1 MNPLVNLHHSTNRTK
16 VTLLYCLLYL
26 CFIKLANIHSI
37 IGSITKLTL
46 KVAKNHKSTA
56 QAVLT
61 AEADAIRRATDL
73 IDDQFDAAVET
84 ILACTG
90 RLVVTGV
97 GKSAIIGQKIV
108 ATMNSTGTPSL
119 FMHAAD
125 AIHGDLGMI
134 QANDIV
140 LILSKSGNT
149 SEIKV
154 LLPLLKRTDVSII
167 ALVSNVSSYL
177 AQQAN
182 FVIQAY
188 AEQEADPMNLAPTTS
203 TTVALAL
210 GDALAISLLEAR
222 GFTRHDFARY
232 HPGGALG
239 KQLYLK
245 VSDIFP
251 HNQCPQVPL
260 DSTVKDVI
268 FTISANRL
276 GATAVIDEAGL
287 LAGIVTDGDIRR
299 MAYEHDSFLKLCAR
313 DVMTVT
319 PICVSPDDYA
329 VAALQLMQ
337 SRNITQLVVVEKGYV
352 KGFIHLHD
360 LLKEGLV

>member
-1 MNPLVNLHHSTNRTK
+1 LK
-16 VTLLYCLLYL
+16 VT
-26 CFIKLANIHSI
+26 
-37 IGSITKLTL
+37 
-46 KVAKNHKSTA
+46 KNHKSTA
-56 QAVLT
+56 RAVLT
-61 AEADAIRRATDL
+61 AEADAIRHAMDL

-84 ILACTG
+84 ILLHTG

-108 ATMNSTGTPSL
+108 ATMNSTGTPAL

-134 QANDIV
+134 QTNDVV

-154 LLPLLKRTDVSII
+154 LLPLLKRTDVPII
-167 ALVSNVSSYL
+167 AMVSNTNSYL

-188 AEQEADPMNLAPTTS
+188 AEREADPMNLAPTTS

-251 HNQCPQVPL
+251 HNQCPKVSL
-260 DSTVKDVI
+260 EAAVKDVI

-276 GATAVIDEAGL
+276 GATAVVDQDGL

-299 MAYEHDSFLKLCAR
+299 MAYEHDSFLKLCAN
-313 DVMTVT
+313 DVMTIN
-319 PICVSPDDYA
+319 PICVAPNEYA

-337 SRNITQLVVVEKGYV
+337 SRNITQLVVVEDGHV
-352 KGFIHLHD
+352 KGFVHLHD